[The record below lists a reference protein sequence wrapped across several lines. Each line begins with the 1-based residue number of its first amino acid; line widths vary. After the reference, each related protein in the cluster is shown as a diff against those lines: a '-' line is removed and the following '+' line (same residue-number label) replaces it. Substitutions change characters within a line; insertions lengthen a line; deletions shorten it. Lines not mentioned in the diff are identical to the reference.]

1 MYDKQISDGELLR
14 SLKGDDTAA
23 FEVLYDRYW
32 KALYLKACQ
41 RVDKDEAK
49 DLVQEVMISLW
60 RRRKKIAADKDGDLG
75 RYLFT
80 AIKYRVISHYAFSA
94 TEIKKLDIFDILEG
108 QLNDDALETKEL
120 KATIES
126 AVSRL
131 PARMQQI
138 FRMSREDD
146 CSIPDIAK
154 KLNLSEQTVKNQLT
168 EALKRLRN
176 SLQANSSGEWALML
190 AYMFLYVHK
199 SL

>member
-1 MYDKQISDGELLR
+1 MYEKQISDGELLQ

-41 RVDKDEAK
+41 RVDRDEAK

-60 RRRKKIAADKDGDLG
+60 RRRKDITAEKEGDLS

-94 TEIKKLDIFDILEG
+94 SEIRNVDIFDILEG
-108 QLNDDALETKEL
+108 QLHNDALETKEL

-138 FRMSREDD
+138 FRMSREED
-146 CSIPDIAK
+146 CSIADIAQ

-190 AYMFLYVHK
+190 ACLFLHIHK
-199 SL
+199 DL